1 MSVEL
6 GVLAAHVPSICHREN
21 IPPFQENLVKEMDQ
35 IAKDIEEINP
45 ELICIVSC
53 HWISTFNH
61 YVDVAPEHKGIL
73 TAFECPDIISDV
85 AYEYKG
91 DREIANEMVRA
102 GKSARIPV
110 TAVDDPTYVWDYGTV
125 VPLRYLLPKLDVPVI
140 SLFIAEAAGLD
151 ETRQWGE
158 VIRSVIDES
167 GKKTVFIFSGA
178 LAHNLVRGRINMP
191 TISEQALDK
200 QFIDYTMQRD
210 LQSMQTMLPQYAN
223 TAGVE
228 GGGRHLAM
236 MLGIIDEEY
245 KPDFKAYAQSSGSGN
260 AIITFEKE
268 KSATKV

>member
-110 TAVDDPTYVWDYGTV
+110 TAVDDPTYVWIMARLCRCATCCRSLTYPSLV
-125 VPLRYLLPKLDVPVI
+125 CPLPKRLD
-140 SLFIAEAAGLD
+140 
-151 ETRQWGE
+151 WM
-158 VIRSVIDES
+158 
-167 GKKTVFIFSGA
+167 K
-178 LAHNLVRGRINMP
+178 RGN
-191 TISEQALDK
+191 
-200 QFIDYTMQRD
+200 
-210 LQSMQTMLPQYAN
+210 
-223 TAGVE
+223 G
-228 GGGRHLAM
+228 
-236 MLGIIDEEY
+236 
-245 KPDFKAYAQSSGSGN
+245 
-260 AIITFEKE
+260 E
-268 KSATKV
+268 KSFARLLMNLERRPYSSSVEHLPTTS